1 MDIRPPHA
9 GWTCVVMRMAWRK
22 DKAILLGQILRTS
35 GRRPPQG
42 RAQFSLA
49 TQNAIVPFSGMR
61 TAGQNLF
68 ALGVVLASL
77 SCYTP
82 KAAAADSSTETTRPG
97 QKIELHLANGD
108 RLTGELVWRADGKI
122 RFRSPLLG
130 DITVAETDAAI
141 LELPESLDPATA
153 AQGDTA
159 KAPATASA
167 KPASAPAVAAVR
179 PSPDNPAG
187 TKPSAG
193 PAKETWKGKV
203 EFGSVQQTGRTDT
216 LSYNV
221 RAEAEKNVRRHTL
234 RATGRVLY
242 AKQND
247 RPSADRQ
254 DAAFR
259 WRYQLSKRTFAQ
271 AQTTY
276 YADKIIQIQTN
287 VEQNAGLG
295 YRIIDEPRH
304 VVNLGGGVTAQYR
317 EWDAGTNG
325 WAPYA
330 DVFQDYTFKINDR
343 ISFIQDAIFQYSPSD
358 RAFNIPNRSSPK
370 LVSPDEQNYKMR
382 FNSTLQ
388 GKVTERISLNLRF
401 EYELDNAIQLQ
412 DARETQR
419 ITSSIGYAF

>member
-1 MDIRPPHA
+1 
-9 GWTCVVMRMAWRK
+9 
-22 DKAILLGQILRTS
+22 
-35 GRRPPQG
+35 
-42 RAQFSLA
+42 
-49 TQNAIVPFSGMR
+49 MR
-61 TAGQNLF
+61 TAGSNLTVVGGIF
-68 ALGVVLASL
+68 AALFLYA
-77 SCYTP
+77 P
-82 KAAAADSSTETTRPG
+82 KTVADGLPAENVRAG

-141 LELPESLDPATA
+141 LELPESLDAASA
-153 AQGDTA
+153 AQGDAA
-159 KAPATASA
+159 KAPATASVKPTPSQAVAAALSPEQPSAA
-167 KPASAPAVAAVR
+167 KPAAA
-179 PSPDNPAG
+179 
-187 TKPSAG
+187 

-295 YRIIDEPRH
+295 YRIIDQPRH

-325 WAPYA
+325 WAPYM

-358 RAFNIPNRSSPK
+358 RAFNIPNRNSPK
-370 LVSPDEQNYKMR
+370 LVNPDEQNYKMR

-401 EYELDNAIQLQ
+401 EYELDNAIQVQ